1 MDYMLK
7 SSDERVVINDF
18 VQGDPLSEE
27 NLDKTLE
34 LVSNL
39 RKVDSANPCKMGVSE
54 VKNSDKIRLLF
65 PNKSI
70 WIYSG
75 YSWEECQPF
84 SEEGLLKPDK
94 FAPNLQKI
102 LYKRYEIIS
111 KCDVMVDGRYIDS
124 QRNPSKKWAGS
135 DNQRVISIA
144 ESLKQGKVITL
155 E

>member
-1 MDYMLK
+1 MAEYFAN
-7 SSDERVVINDF
+7 RF
-18 VQGDPLSEE
+18 RLS
-27 NLDKTLE
+27 
-34 LVSNL
+34 
-39 RKVDSANPCKMGVSE
+39 
-54 VKNSDKIRLLF
+54 F

-70 WIYSG
+70 WLYSG
-75 YSWEECQPF
+75 FRWEECQPF

-102 LYKRYEIIS
+102 LKKRYEIIS

-135 DNQRVISIA
+135 DNQRVILIP

>member
-54 VKNSDKIRLLF
+54 VKNSDRFRLSF

-70 WIYSG
+70 WLYSG
-75 YSWEECQPF
+75 FRWEECQPF
-84 SEEGLLKPDK
+84 NEDGLLKPDK

-102 LYKRYEIIS
+102 LHKRYEVIS
-111 KCDVMVDGRYIDS
+111 MCNVMVDGKYIDS
-124 QRNPSKKWAGS
+124 QRNPSKKFAGS

-144 ESLKQGKVITL
+144 ESLKQCKVITL

>member
-18 VQGDPLSEE
+18 IQGDPLSEE

-39 RKVDSANPCKMGVSE
+39 RKVDFANPCKMGVSE
-54 VKNSDKIRLLF
+54 VKNSDEIRLLL

-75 YSWEECQPF
+75 YTWNQVMYPVITDDFNPSRDEL
-84 SEEGLLKPDK
+84 LLKRK
-94 FAPNLQKI
+94 
-102 LYKRYEIIS
+102 EIV
-111 KCDVMVDGRYIDS
+111 KQCNVMVDGRYIDS
-124 QRNPSKKWAGS
+124 KRDITLKWRGS
-135 DNQRVISIA
+135 SNQRVIDIN
-144 ESLKQGKVITL
+144 KTL
-155 E
+155 ENKNGKIIIYTE